1 MKTSKDDS
9 DVDIY
14 AYGEKIPPGIHDI
27 HMKQGKVESHTSEI
41 EYGIFF
47 RYRNTDTWEAVFLAF
62 QSQSWCTDEH
72 GHAIKPVKECSYNTD
87 CE

>member
-27 HMKQGKVESHTSEI
+27 HMKQGKVESHTS
-41 EYGIFF
+41 
-47 RYRNTDTWEAVFLAF
+47 
-62 QSQSWCTDEH
+62 
-72 GHAIKPVKECSYNTD
+72 
-87 CE
+87 